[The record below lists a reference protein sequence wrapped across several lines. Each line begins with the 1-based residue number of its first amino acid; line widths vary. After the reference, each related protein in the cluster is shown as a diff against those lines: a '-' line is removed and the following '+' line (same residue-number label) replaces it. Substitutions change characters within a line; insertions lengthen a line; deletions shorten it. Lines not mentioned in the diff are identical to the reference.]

1 MIRSKTD
8 VITNSSTEVYIIQ
21 GPENIDLKWMAELE
35 DKINKIIST
44 DIPDSWEGI
53 SSTEVLLDKRG
64 LVRVTLDEHSRK
76 PQEYL
81 LREQKV
87 VEIIPDSICLLNYKY
102 NLDEKERPLS
112 LKEEWIR
119 EEYEGG

>member
-1 MIRSKTD
+1 
-8 VITNSSTEVYIIQ
+8 
-21 GPENIDLKWMAELE
+21 MAELE
-35 DKINKIIST
+35 DKINEIIST

-87 VEIIPDSICLLNYKY
+87 VEIIPDSICLLDYKY

-119 EEYEGG
+119 EEYEEE

>member
-87 VEIIPDSICLLNYKY
+87 VEIIPDSICLLDYKY

-119 EEYEGG
+119 EEYEGE